1 LDVLRYYFS
10 AVIFLKNKKI
20 LDMTLSLFRS
30 VLHVCSHYIK
40 LLIFIV
46 LFFCAAELTA
56 QKPTVGLLQYE
67 QGKQQDGYVL
77 FAPVR
82 STVTYLIDKCGRQVH
97 SWNSAYK
104 PGFAAYLLADGSL
117 IRSGNS
123 ANPRFSFDAGG
134 LIENIAWDGTIEWTY
149 RISDTTMCQHHDIK
163 PMPNGHIL
171 AVVWDAKR
179 FAVAVDNGRD
189 PAITDTIIWSEKIIE
204 IAPDEAGSATVV
216 WEWSVWDHLIQEFD
230 ATKSNFGV
238 VKNHPELININYSTS
253 ANPKKSP
260 DWIHANSVE
269 YNAELDQI
277 MISASFFNE
286 IWIIDHST
294 TTQEAATHSGG
305 KYGKGGDL
313 LYRWGNPIAYNRG
326 TEADKILYGQ
336 HNPHWVEK
344 GLTDEGKIMIF
355 NNGFRRPGN
364 YSTIE
369 IIIPPIDA
377 TGNYTLESDK
387 PYLPMQSFWRY
398 ADTSA
403 ETRFT
408 APTMSSAQRLPNG
421 NTLICSGPVGTFFE
435 ITPDNKSIWRYKN
448 PSTISGIA
456 KQGSTPS
463 INDVFKAHLYPPNF
477 SGFNGR
483 TLTAGEPIELEP
495 GPSICTPDGVES
507 ENQKITTELYPNP
520 VSDILQVRF
529 DNVTTKPTECLLVNT
544 LGEVVVR
551 QTIGSF
557 DNTLQL
563 DVHLIPAGMYA
574 LKINGMTSTVTK
586 KVVIIK

>member
-1 LDVLRYYFS
+1 M
-10 AVIFLKNKKI
+10 IE
-20 LDMTLSLFRS
+20 SLFRPAR
-30 VLHVCSHYIK
+30 YISSIYSFLLL
-40 LLIFIV
+40 LLIF
-46 LFFCAAELTA
+46 LCAGSNLTA

-67 QGKQQDGYVL
+67 QGNQQEGYVL

-82 STVTYLIDKCGRQVH
+82 STITYLIDKCGRQVH

-104 PGFAAYLLADGSL
+104 PGFDAYLQADGSL
-117 IRSGNS
+117 IHSGNS

-134 LIENIAWDGTIEWTY
+134 IIEKIAWDGTVEWTY
-149 RISDTTMCQHHDIK
+149 RISDSTKCQHHDIK

-179 FAVAVDNGRD
+179 FATAIENGRN

-204 IAPDEAGSATVV
+204 IAPDGAGSANVV
-216 WEWSVWDHLIQEFD
+216 WEWSVWDHLIQDFD

-238 VKNHPELININYSTS
+238 LKDHPELINVNYSTS
-253 ANPKKSP
+253 ANPKNSP
-260 DWIHANSVE
+260 DWIHANSVD
-269 YNAELDQI
+269 YNPALDQI

-286 IWIIDHST
+286 VWIVDHST
-294 TTQEAATHSGG
+294 TTQEATTHSGG
-305 KYGKGGDL
+305 KSGKGGDL
-313 LYRWGNPIAYNRG
+313 LYRWGNPITYNRG
-326 TEADKILYGQ
+326 TDANRILYGQ
-336 HNPHWVEK
+336 HNPHWLEN

-364 YSTIE
+364 YSTVE

-377 TGNYTLESDK
+377 TGNYTLEADK
-387 PYLPMQSFWRY
+387 PYLPKESFWRY
-398 ADTSA
+398 ADTSV

-421 NTLICSGPVGTFFE
+421 NTLICAGPVGTFFE

-456 KQGSTPS
+456 KQGSMPS
-463 INDVFKAHLYPPNF
+463 INDVFKAILYPPNF
-477 SGFNGR
+477 TGFNGR

-495 GPSICTPDGVES
+495 GPSICTPDGVEL
-507 ENQKITTELYPNP
+507 ENLNEETELYPNP
-520 VSDILQVRF
+520 TNNILQV
-529 DNVTTKPTECLLVNT
+529 NVGNAIIQPIDCLLINT
-544 LGEVVVR
+544 LGDIVIS
-551 QTIGSF
+551 QTINSF
-557 DNTLQL
+557 DKKFQL
-563 DVHLIPAGMYA
+563 DVHTVPAGMYA
-574 LKINGMTSTVTK
+574 LKINGMTTSITK